1 MKSWKLA
8 SLAVA
13 IAAAFPSAVLAQ
25 SNAEVL
31 TELRALRAKVAE
43 LEQKLE
49 TAQAAKPA
57 GAAAGAQW
65 GMTPEEVADFSRISL
80 KVEALDHNNEA
91 LG

>member
-13 IAAAFPSAVLAQ
+13 IAAALPSAVLAQ

-31 TELRALRAKVAE
+31 TELRAKAAE

-65 GMTPEEVADFSRISL
+65 GMTPEQVADFSRISL
-80 KVEALDHNNEA
+80 KVEALDHNIEA
-91 LG
+91 LR